1 MYVGRH
7 CNILTVFTIIGIVGI
22 VAALAVRADLLSIS
36 EERERQDIQTQAFE
50 NNTLVSINNTLVSFI
65 HNLDERAIAQN
76 EFRNITLQQQNDT
89 LALLYGQDKN
99 LTKLLY
105 DRTALFAKIIG
116 LENVIIDRLNSLG
129 NNSLQSP

>member
-22 VAALAVRADLLSIS
+22 IAALAVRADLLSIS
-36 EERERQDIQTQAFE
+36 EERERQDIQTQTFE

>member
-76 EFRNITLQQQNDT
+76 EFRNVTLKQQNDT

-99 LTKLLY
+99 LTEILY
-105 DRTALFAKIIG
+105 NRTSLFEKIIE
-116 LENVIIDRLNSLG
+116 LENVIINKLDTLG